1 MLTVKELNQKI
12 AGIKRSIASVREN
25 IHEVLCH
32 AAGHAYEHGDVTAFT
47 RLFNAVAGAD
57 RHAIT
62 RWVGEFGFAHLQK
75 DGTFKSNKVARKAAD
90 FADGDAVVQYLMDNE
105 LPWYAYTKSASK
117 VASDLDVEKSIRNL
131 MKRVQKTIAE
141 GERNVVVPFGTRKA
155 AAELF
160 DMIESIR
167 ADRANTTFEGSEG
180 YEPKDVTPE
189 PRMIAAE

>member
-57 RHAIT
+57 RHAIA
-62 RWVGEFGFAHLQK
+62 RWVAEFGFARLQK
-75 DGTFKSNKVARKAAD
+75 DGAFKLDKAARKAAD
-90 FADGDAVVQYLMDNE
+90 FADGDAAVQHLMDNE
-105 LPWYAYTKSASK
+105 LPWYAYIKSAPQ

-160 DMIESIR
+160 DMIEAIR
-167 ADRANTTFEGSEG
+167 DDRAGTEFN
-180 YEPKDVTPE
+180 EPQDDTRDVTPE
-189 PRMIAAE
+189 PLMIAAE